1 MEFAE
6 KRKKQYK
13 LIEDD
18 KSTIIDSLN
27 QQKIELRSKKNN
39 LKLIVKRKS
48 KLEQIKS
55 DFNNIKGENQFH
67 INNFE
72 SSFNT
77 IISFLNSSDKN
88 LVNYCLNELC
98 IYFKYNE
105 PNFVEQKMIS
115 ERQFFEI
122 LLKLGNIFLHEKNE
136 NNLILIIW
144 ILINIQ
150 IHNEGNDDYLSMI
163 YNDKYFD
170 FYNECYKKSGSDEI
184 MNELI
189 ILLTY
194 MTKIDGDI
202 NIKILQS
209 KVFDSIINCALNKNQ
224 DMDTIEMIIQL
235 IANCLKIS
243 NNCELHENEIDIINN
258 CIIILKNELNNLG
271 NDKIQKLCYE
281 GLYKI
286 SKINNK
292 YKFNEKLIKEEIPIQ
307 IMKLK
312 LNNSNTTLLYALKI
326 FGNILTVSDKYCKI
340 IYENNVIEFYNN
352 VLNKFDNDSKFVN
365 IILNCI
371 FNISVSKY
379 RNIIKSS
386 IIWTNEKIQKYFNM
400 NDKIKLIFI
409 KIVKYMVINGALI
422 FIYNTKIL
430 EYLIYL
436 LSNSNLC
443 EKVSIKILKV
453 VDIYLKKFNNFEK
466 ENIEYYIIYNKFK
479 DLFNSSEKIHNNNY
493 INNNIIESIDKNIIN
508 NYQ

>member
-13 LIEDD
+13 LIEGD
-18 KSTIIDSLN
+18 KSNIIDSLN
-27 QQKIELRSKKNN
+27 QHKISLRSKKNN
-39 LKLIVKRKS
+39 IKLCVKRKN

-55 DFNNIKGENQFH
+55 DFNNIGGDNQFH
-67 INNFE
+67 IYNFE

-88 LVNYCLNELC
+88 SVNYCLNELC
-98 IYFKYNE
+98 IYFKYKE
-105 PNFVEQKMIS
+105 PNLAEQKMIT

-122 LLKLGNIFLHEKNE
+122 LLNLGNNFLNEKNE

-170 FYNECYKKSGSDEI
+170 FYNECYNKSGSDEV
-184 MNELI
+184 MNEII

-194 MTKIDGDI
+194 MTKIGDDI

-209 KVFDSIINCALNKNQ
+209 KVFISVINCALNKNQ

-235 IANCLKIS
+235 IANCLKLSI
-243 NNCELHENEIDIINN
+243 NYELHENEIDIINN
-258 CIIILKNELNNLG
+258 CITILKNEVSNLG
-271 NDKIQKLCYE
+271 NEKIQKLCYE

-286 SKINNK
+286 SKMNNK
-292 YKFNEKLIKEEIPIQ
+292 YKFNEKLIKEEIPSQ
-307 IMKLK
+307 ILKIK
-312 LNNSNTTLLYALKI
+312 LNNNNSTLLYALKT
-326 FGNILTVSDKYCKI
+326 FGNILTVSDKYCKT
-340 IYENNVIEFYNN
+340 IYEKNVIEFYNN
-352 VLNKFDNDSKFVN
+352 ILNKFDNDYKLVN

-371 FNISVSKY
+371 FNISVSKF

-386 IIWTNEKIQKYFNM
+386 IIWTQEKIQKYFNM

-409 KIVKYMVINGALI
+409 KIVKYMIINGALI

-436 LSNSNLC
+436 LSNCNLS

-453 VDIYLKKFNNFEK
+453 VDIYLKKFNNIEK
-466 ENIEYYIIYNKFK
+466 EKIEYYIIYNKFK
-479 DLFNSSEKIHNNNY
+479 DLFNSSEKIHNNNF
-493 INNNIIESIDKNIIN
+493 INNDIIESIDKNIIN

>member
-1 MEFAE
+1 MEFEE

-13 LIEDD
+13 LIEED

-27 QQKIELRSKKNN
+27 QSKVALRSKKNN
-39 LKLIVKRKS
+39 LKLIMKRKS

-55 DFNNIKGENQFH
+55 DFDNIKGDNQFH

-105 PNFVEQKMIS
+105 PNLAEQKMIV

-122 LLKLGNIFLHEKNE
+122 LLIIGNKFLYEKNE
-136 NNLILIIW
+136 SNLILIIW

-150 IHNEGNDDYLSMI
+150 IHNEGNDAYLSMI
-163 YNDKYFD
+163 YNDIYFD
-170 FYNECYKKSGSDEI
+170 FYNECYNKSGSDEI
-184 MNELI
+184 MNEII

-194 MTKIDGDI
+194 MTKIENDI

-224 DMDTIEMIIQL
+224 DMDTMEMMIQL

-243 NNCELHENEIDIINN
+243 NNYELHENEINIINN
-258 CIIILKNELNNLG
+258 CITILKNELINLG
-271 NDKIQKLCYE
+271 NDNIQKLCYE

-292 YKFNEKLIKEEIPIQ
+292 YKFNEKLIKEEIPLQ

-312 LNNSNTTLLYALKI
+312 LNNNNTTLLTALKI

-340 IYENNVIEFYNN
+340 IYEKNVIEFFNN
-352 VLNKFDNDSKFVN
+352 ILNKFDNDSKLVY

-386 IIWTNEKIQKYFNM
+386 IIWTHEKIQKYFNM
-400 NDKIKLIFI
+400 NDKIKIIFI
-409 KIVKYMVINGALI
+409 KIVKYTIINGALI
-422 FIYNTKIL
+422 FIYNTKVL

-436 LSNSNLC
+436 LSNCNLI
-443 EKVSIKILKV
+443 EKVSIKILKI

-466 ENIEYYIIYNKFK
+466 ENLEYYIIYNKFK
-479 DLFNSSEKIHNNNY
+479 DLFNSLEKIYKNNY
-493 INNNIIESIDKNIIN
+493 INNDIIERIDKNIIN

>member
-27 QQKIELRSKKNN
+27 QQKITLRSKKNN
-39 LKLIVKRKS
+39 LKLIMKRKN
-48 KLEQIKS
+48 KLEQIKY
-55 DFNNIKGENQFH
+55 DFDNIKGDNQFH
-67 INNFE
+67 IYNFE
-72 SSFNT
+72 SSFNA

-105 PNFVEQKMIS
+105 PNFIEQKMIA

-122 LLKLGNIFLHEKNE
+122 LLNLGNNFLNEKSE

-150 IHNEGNDDYLSMI
+150 IHSEGNDDYLSMI

-170 FYNECYKKSGSDEI
+170 FYNQCYNKSGSDEI
-184 MNELI
+184 MNEI
-189 ILLTY
+189 ILLLTY
-194 MTKIDGDI
+194 MTKICDDI

-209 KVFDSIINCALNKNQ
+209 KVFDSVINCALNKKQ
-224 DMDTIEMIIQL
+224 DMDTTEMIIQL

-243 NNCELHENEIDIINN
+243 NNYELHENEIDIINN
-258 CIIILKNELNNLG
+258 CIIILKNELNNNG
-271 NDKIQKLCYE
+271 NAKIQKLCYE

-292 YKFNEKLIKEEIPIQ
+292 YKFNENLIKEEIPLQ
-307 IMKLK
+307 IMNLK
-312 LNNSNTTLLYALKI
+312 LNTNNTILLYALKI
-326 FGNILTVSDKYCKI
+326 FGNILTVPDKYCKI
-340 IYENNVIEFYNN
+340 IYEKKIIEFYNN
-352 VLNKFDNDSKFVN
+352 ILNKFDNDSKVVN

-386 IIWTNEKIQKYFNM
+386 IIWTDEKIQKYFNM
-400 NDKIKLIFI
+400 NDKIKIIFI
-409 KIVKYMVINGALI
+409 KIVKYMIINGALI

-436 LSNSNLC
+436 LSNCNLS

-453 VDIYLKKFNNFEK
+453 VDKYLKKFNNFEK
-466 ENIEYYIIYNKFK
+466 DNIEYYIIYNKFK
-479 DLFNSSEKIHNNNY
+479 DLFNSSEKIHNNNF
-493 INNNIIESIDKNIIN
+493 INNDIIECIDKNIIN

>member
-1 MEFAE
+1 
-6 KRKKQYK
+6 
-13 LIEDD
+13 
-18 KSTIIDSLN
+18 
-27 QQKIELRSKKNN
+27 
-39 LKLIVKRKS
+39 
-48 KLEQIKS
+48 
-55 DFNNIKGENQFH
+55 
-67 INNFE
+67 
-72 SSFNT
+72 
-77 IISFLNSSDKN
+77 
-88 LVNYCLNELC
+88 
-98 IYFKYNE
+98 
-105 PNFVEQKMIS
+105 
-115 ERQFFEI
+115 
-122 LLKLGNIFLHEKNE
+122 
-136 NNLILIIW
+136 
-144 ILINIQ
+144 
-150 IHNEGNDDYLSMI
+150 
-163 YNDKYFD
+163 
-170 FYNECYKKSGSDEI
+170 
-184 MNELI
+184 
-189 ILLTY
+189 
-194 MTKIDGDI
+194 
-202 NIKILQS
+202 
-209 KVFDSIINCALNKNQ
+209 
-224 DMDTIEMIIQL
+224 MDTMEMMIQL

-243 NNCELHENEIDIINN
+243 NNYELHENEINIINN
-258 CIIILKNELNNLG
+258 CITILKNELINLG
-271 NDKIQKLCYE
+271 NDNIQKLCYE

-352 VLNKFDNDSKFVN
+352 ILNKFDNDSKFVN

-453 VDIYLKKFNNFEK
+453 VDIYLKKFNSYEK